1 MEKIE
6 MTKGKLFYKDSF
18 LKSCQAKVEECRQGK
33 KGYEIR
39 LDETVFYPEGG
50 GQPYD
55 TGKLNDVQVFEVHEK
70 DGDVWHYTKEPLE
83 VGTQVHAVIDWERRF
98 DLMQQHSGEHIVSGL
113 IHEKYGYNN
122 IGFHMGPETITID
135 FDGEISEAELKEIE
149 WKANQ
154 YVVENHPL
162 EILWPS
168 EEELKEL
175 PYRSKK
181 ELAGDVRIVLWP
193 GADMCACCGVHVKYS
208 GQVGQIVLVSSQRAK
223 GGVRIEMLCGNRSLA
238 YLNQLKEQNR
248 RISQRL
254 SAKWKETAA
263 AVEKLHEEYLQM
275 KYRMIGMENEQIA
288 RMVQERSGQG
298 KQVVFVNQMS
308 PEGVRKLAAD
318 LMENCHG
325 MCAVFCGDDENGY
338 KYAIGE
344 KDGDLRVF
352 VKEMNQK
359 LQGRGGGKPF
369 FVQGS
374 VQAKEEQIREFFK

>member
-1 MEKIE
+1 

-18 LKSCQAKVEECRQGK
+18 LKTCQAEVVECRQGK

-55 TGKLNDVQVFEVHEK
+55 TGKLNDVEVLEVHEK
-70 DGDVWHYTKEPLE
+70 DGIVWHYTKEPLE
-83 VGTQVHAVIDWERRF
+83 AGTQVTAVIDWERRL

-113 IHEKYGYNN
+113 IHETYGYNN

-135 FDGEISEAELKEIE
+135 FDGEIPESELREIE

-154 YVVENHPL
+154 YVMENHSL

-168 EEELKEL
+168 ADELEEL

-181 ELAGDVRIVLWP
+181 ELTGDVRIVLWP
-193 GADMCACCGVHVKYS
+193 GADVCACCGVHVKYS
-208 GQVGQIVLVSSQRAK
+208 GQVGQIVLVSSMRAK
-223 GGVRIEMLCGNRSLA
+223 GGLRIEMMCGNRSLT
-238 YLNQLKEQNR
+238 YLNQLKEQNKK
-248 RISQRL
+248 ISQRL

-298 KQVVFVNQMS
+298 RQLIFESQMS
-308 PEGVRKLAAD
+308 PEGARKLTSE
-318 LMENCHG
+318 LMEHCQG
-325 MCAVFCGDDENGY
+325 MCAVFCGNDEDGY
-338 KYAIGE
+338 KYVIGE
-344 KDGDLRVF
+344 KDGDLRIF
-352 VKEMNQK
+352 VKEMNQQ

-374 VQAKEEQIREFFK
+374 VLAKETEIKAFFG